1 MDYRMLIGVH
11 RIPANTRQNLP
22 KDPTSLE
29 EDIVKSKSVRE
40 ILFKKAN
47 MRGVTSTTPADESN
61 SSFDDFDKFDPY
73 LNEDD
78 TSFLDGVNQNKN
90 RTEIGPTT
98 SINEMD
104 IVVLKLK
111 KEYATEQMY
120 WPFHK
125 YYDIQ
130 GNRRMCPSYT
140 YQISSQIQIKS
151 QQTSSDGNG
160 LADVTCEN
168 GTDETKHSKAQKV
181 QWDLSSFDVPI
192 SKQRDSGIYMD
203 VSGETLSIEHSKHS
217 GEIQLCEGK
226 IFYMGI
232 IDILQQFNIKKGLKP
247 NTEGVEILYYLLN

>member
-1 MDYRMLIGVH
+1 MLIGAH
-11 RIPANTRQNLP
+11 RIPAKTRQNLP

-29 EDIVKSKSVRE
+29 EDIVKSKSVGE

-47 MRGVTSTTPADESN
+47 TWGVTSMTPTDESN
-61 SSFDDFDKFDPY
+61 SAFDDFDKFDPY

-78 TSFLDGVNQNKN
+78 TSFLDGVSQNKN

-125 YYDIQ
+125 YYNIQ

-140 YQISSQIQIKS
+140 YQISS
-151 QQTSSDGNG
+151 
-160 LADVTCEN
+160 
-168 GTDETKHSKAQKV
+168 
-181 QWDLSSFDVPI
+181 
-192 SKQRDSGIYMD
+192 
-203 VSGETLSIEHSKHS
+203 
-217 GEIQLCEGK
+217 
-226 IFYMGI
+226 
-232 IDILQQFNIKKGLKP
+232 
-247 NTEGVEILYYLLN
+247 